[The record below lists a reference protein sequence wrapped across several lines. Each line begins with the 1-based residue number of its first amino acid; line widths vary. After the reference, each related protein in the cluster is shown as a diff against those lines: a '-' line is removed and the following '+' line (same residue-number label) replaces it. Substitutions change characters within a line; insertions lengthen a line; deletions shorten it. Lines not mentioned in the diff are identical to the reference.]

1 MMWIY
6 NLTKLAV
13 KQLWRHPV
21 RSILTIL
28 GVSTGMFLFASV
40 ESMQESMRLATETT
54 AVDNV
59 LVVYRENRFCPFT
72 SRLPESYMRRIEDI
86 DGVTEVVPIKVVVN
100 NCGTSLDVVTF
111 RGIPTNKVDSMSK
124 DFQYLSGSLNE
135 WKKRSDAA
143 IIGEAL
149 ATRRSLTAGD
159 KFDAAGI
166 TATVAAVIQSD
177 NPQDANAAYVHLDF
191 VQQASGSGL
200 GSVTQF
206 NVRVKESALMPEIAK
221 KIDTE
226 FKVDQDPTVTR
237 PEKAFVAKTAGN
249 LLELIEFTRLVGL
262 AAVLA
267 VAGLVS
273 NTILLTV
280 RGRVKENAILQTIG
294 YGDVNISYLVIIEG
308 VLLGLIGG
316 VVGISSA
323 SLLINYGG
331 LALSGEGL
339 SIVFKTSATVIVSGL
354 IISLIIGL
362 IAGIIPAIM
371 ASRQKIVNS
380 LRMEG

>member
-1 MMWIY
+1 MWIY

>member
-1 MMWIY
+1 MWIY

-21 RSILTIL
+21 RSILTVL

-40 ESMQESMRLATETT
+40 ESMQESMKLATETT

-72 SRLPESYMRRIEDI
+72 SRLPESYMRRIEKVP
-86 DGVTEVVPIKVVVN
+86 GVTEVTPVKVVVN

-111 RGIPTNKVDSMSK
+111 RGIPADKVDSMSK
-124 DFQYLSGSLNE
+124 EFNYLSGSLTD

-143 IIGEAL
+143 IVGNAL
-149 ATRRSLTAGD
+149 ATRRSLSVGD

-166 TATVAAVIQSD
+166 TATVAAVISSE
-177 NPQDANAAYVHLDF
+177 NPQNANAAYVHLDF

-206 NVRVKESALMPEIAK
+206 NVRVEESRMMPEIAK
-221 KIDTE
+221 QIDAEFKID
-226 FKVDQDPTVTR
+226 QAPTTTR

-249 LLELIEFTRLVGL
+249 LLKLIEFTRLVGL

-294 YGDVNISYLVIIEG
+294 YGDANISYLVIIEG
-308 VLLGLIGG
+308 VLLGFIGG
-316 VVGISSA
+316 VVGIGLA
-323 SLLINYGG
+323 ATLINYGG

-339 SIVFKTSATVIVSGL
+339 SIVFKTSPTVIVSGL

-362 IAGIIPAIM
+362 IAGIIPAVM
-371 ASRQKIVNS
+371 ASRQQIVNS

>member
-1 MMWIY
+1 MWVY
-6 NLTKLAV
+6 NLTRLAI

-21 RSILTIL
+21 RSSLTIL
-28 GVSTGMFLFASV
+28 GVSTGMFLFISV
-40 ESMQESMRLATETT
+40 ESMQESMRAATEMT

-72 SRLPESYMRRIEDI
+72 SRLPESYQRRIEAVS
-86 DGVTEVVPIKVVVN
+86 GVTEVVPIKVVVS

-111 RGIPTNKVDSMSK
+111 RGIPTDDIDSMSS
-124 DFQYLSGSLNE
+124 DFVFKSGNLDD
-135 WKKRSDAA
+135 WKRRTDAA
-143 IIGEAL
+143 IIGDVL
-149 ATRRSLTAGD
+149 ATRRGLTVGD

-166 TATVAAVIQSD
+166 TATVAAVIESD
-177 NPQDANAAYVHLDF
+177 NAQDNNVAYVHLDF

-200 GSVTQF
+200 GLVTQF
-206 NVRVKESALMPEIAK
+206 NVRVKESSMMKEIAQ
-221 KIDTE
+221 KIDAE
-226 FKVDQDPTVTR
+226 FRVDQDPTTTR

-249 LLELIEFTRLVGL
+249 LLKLIEFTRLVGL

-273 NTILLTV
+273 NTILLTI
-280 RGRVKENAILQTIG
+280 RGRVKENAIFQTVG
-294 YGDVNISYLVIIEG
+294 YGDLNIGYLVVIEG
-308 VLLGLIGG
+308 VLLGFIGG
-316 VVGISSA
+316 LVGILSA

-339 SIVFKTSATVIVSGL
+339 SIVFRTSNGVVVTGL
-354 IISLIIGL
+354 VISLVIGFFS
-362 IAGIIPAIM
+362 GVIPAFM
-371 ASRQKIVNS
+371 ASHQKIVNS

>member
-1 MMWIY
+1 MWIY

-21 RSILTIL
+21 RSILTVL

-40 ESMQESMRLATETT
+40 ESMQESMKTATETT

-72 SRLPESYMRRIEDI
+72 SRLPESYSRRIEEI
-86 DGVTEVVPIKVVVN
+86 PGVTEVVPIKVVVN

-111 RGIPTNKVDSMSK
+111 RGIPAEKVDSMSRE
-124 DFQYLSGSLNE
+124 FSYVSGSLAD
-135 WKKRSDAA
+135 WKRRSDAA
-143 IIGEAL
+143 IIGETL

-166 TATVAAVIQSD
+166 TATVAAVIKSD

-206 NVRVKESALMPEIAK
+206 NVRVKESALMPEVAK
-221 KIDTE
+221 KIDAE
-226 FKVDQDPTVTR
+226 FKVDQDPTTTR

-249 LLELIEFTRLVGL
+249 LLKLIEFTRLVGL

-294 YGDVNISYLVIIEG
+294 YGDTNISYLVIIEG
-308 VLLGLIGG
+308 VLLGFIGG
-316 VVGISSA
+316 IVGIGSA
-323 SLLINYGG
+323 AMLINYGG

-339 SIVFKTSATVIVSGL
+339 SIVFKASPAVIVSGL
-354 IISLIIGL
+354 MISLLIGL
-362 IAGIIPAIM
+362 VAGIIPAVM